1 MEGVGSPGTPE
12 SPWRIGMDGRIKPNN
27 NMVEQSGLPS
37 IKVLSKKIKKK
48 ISKEAARIV
57 CRKNPRLVLG

>member
-1 MEGVGSPGTPE
+1 MEGVGPPGTPE

-37 IKVLSKKIKKK
+37 IKVSSKKRKK

-57 CRKNPRLVLG
+57 CRMNPRLVLG